1 MFYRR
6 EQKRYARNLLYSV
19 LARDEGEGD
28 FYKPGKEIKNPHKVE
43 FACQVCR
50 NGSPC
55 SPCVISGSSTA
66 NMNTR
71 ISEEQEVVP
80 LGLITKGYSVM
91 RQLLVYFHNI
101 TACNQWP
108 HCFACLALRGQNEC
122 IFFLCR
128 VHWLVPVTCLVLTN
142 SSP

>member
-6 EQKRYARNLLYSV
+6 EQKKYARNPLYSV

-28 FYKPGKEIKNPHKVE
+28 FYKPGEEIKNPHKVE

-50 NGSPC
+50 NGCPC

-80 LGLITKGYSVM
+80 LGLITKGYSVV

-101 TACNQWP
+101 TACNQ
-108 HCFACLALRGQNEC
+108 
-122 IFFLCR
+122 
-128 VHWLVPVTCLVLTN
+128 
-142 SSP
+142 